1 MKDESYYAMDEQLFD
16 QFMELIEFGLIKHND
31 NNNDGIWSVRD
42 YQDANLGDIE
52 SDRFNNAMQIFD
64 RMEIYIEDYFLRD
77 IDNLL
82 AEKNIETDFMV
93 TCDDYLQ
100 NARELL
106 PEAAW
111 DFEVLDMICNHFN
124 EINLNNC
131 YYEEAE
137 MEEED
142 EL

>member
-1 MKDESYYAMDEQLFD
+1 MKNQNRYEKLFD
-16 QFMELIEFGLIKHND
+16 QFMELTEFGLIKHND
-31 NNNDGIWSVRD
+31 DNEDGIWSVRD
-42 YQDANLGDIE
+42 YQGANLGDIE
-52 SDRFNNAMQIFD
+52 SDRFNSAMQIFD

-82 AEKNIETDFMV
+82 AEKDIVTDFMV
-93 TCDDYLQ
+93 TYDDYLQ

-111 DFEVLDMICNHFN
+111 DFEVLDMICNHFD

-131 YYEEAE
+131 YYEEE
-137 MEEED
+137 NG
-142 EL
+142 